1 MLGNHAIL
9 EESWYDVTV
18 TLAFAVDGTGSC
30 FTRDPLAGTKLYFP
44 SCDTESPT
52 RRRRTLTIAL
62 FKSTHAANICR
73 RQSTKSGTSREQTG
87 KGKHDDDARRNKE
100 NVPTPTVITNRPAAC
115 MDDNQIS
122 YPLHPPTL
130 PQSPFFTPPTALAGP
145 STLLPAQIPMS
156 APPSSRMSSVSN
168 NTYVMSGSPNKNS
181 RRRTAEPYMPK
192 IITTVGQRPACLV
205 NASVTYVGNDL
216 IYAFGGFD
224 QFTDEVYNH
233 VLKLNL
239 SARQWS
245 LVDNYGDIPGVRM
258 GHTSCLWQGD
268 KLLVYGGE
276 NEHRQHLSDV
286 VIFDIKTAHW
296 TQPDIN
302 GPIPRGRARHSAVIQ
317 DDKLFICGGM
327 SGTDNGV
334 LDDICYL
341 DLKTW
346 TWSRTWRFV
355 PRFDHSSW
363 VWGGKIWV
371 SGGMGEEM
379 ERTSEIWWLDFRG
392 SPAFE
397 GGPSYGAGSES
408 GRPMERYSSYSY
420 GAAPAPPQ
428 GMTSYA
434 ANTGIQSNSATQIQR
449 SPPVAPG
456 AISSVKFIS
465 SPNLPMQNVG
475 THFHVFSSGNM
486 LDFVTPATNMPLETS
501 LSALDLDTLRWQ
513 KLADGKDLFSPL
525 YRWHYCC
532 LDPDGTHA
540 WLLGCPREQR
550 NGGNGGD
557 SEEYLSDV
565 LPIDLRKFGL
575 LGNKLSQE
583 ARLEQKI
590 PTSDTNATSHL
601 SAIGADLART
611 FNQPP
616 ESGSGTD
623 FTITALKDD
632 SYDLD
637 GMSDD
642 GNMSSSIGDSSESGN
657 TSQPIH
663 VHRLILSARWPHF
676 ARLYNAQMSEFHTRK
691 MHIPEPYPAVK
702 AFLYYL
708 YTDSISSPPAES
720 NALGGPSLEDVA
732 NMLVMSNIYDMP
744 RLRHLCVNR
753 LVRDLDVQHGA
764 LIFDRASTAQ
774 EDWLKRRAAS
784 FCMTHWGRI
793 VRTDGFRRL
802 KRAAMLELCEG
813 VDAEGRVVGG
823 DELEAVGGLGGA
835 RLGSGMLWG
844 NGRKRGRLGS
854 TSGTT
859 VDGEE
864 DADADADDEGM
875 EMS

>member
-1 MLGNHAIL
+1 
-9 EESWYDVTV
+9 
-18 TLAFAVDGTGSC
+18 
-30 FTRDPLAGTKLYFP
+30 
-44 SCDTESPT
+44 
-52 RRRRTLTIAL
+52 
-62 FKSTHAANICR
+62 
-73 RQSTKSGTSREQTG
+73 
-87 KGKHDDDARRNKE
+87 
-100 NVPTPTVITNRPAAC
+100 
-115 MDDNQIS
+115 
-122 YPLHPPTL
+122 
-130 PQSPFFTPPTALAGP
+130 
-145 STLLPAQIPMS
+145 
-156 APPSSRMSSVSN
+156 
-168 NTYVMSGSPNKNS
+168 
-181 RRRTAEPYMPK
+181 MPK

-224 QFTDEVYNH
+224 QYTDEVYNH

-239 SARQWS
+239 TARQWS

-276 NEHRQHLSDV
+276 NEHRIHLSDV
-286 VIFDIKTAHW
+286 VIFDITTAHW
-296 TQPDIN
+296 HQPDIN
-302 GPIPRGRARHSAVIQ
+302 GPIPRGRARHSAVIH
-317 DDKLFICGGM
+317 DDKLFVCGGM
-327 SGTDNGV
+327 SGSDNAV
-334 LDDICYL
+334 LDDICFL

-355 PRFDHSSW
+355 ARYDHSSW

-371 SGGMGEEM
+371 SGGMSEEM
-379 ERTSEIWWLDFRG
+379 ERSSEIWWLDFRG
-392 SPAFE
+392 TPAFE
-397 GGPSYGAGSES
+397 GGPTYGMAGSDDA
-408 GRPMERYSSYSY
+408 RPLGERYGFPPS
-420 GAAPAPPQ
+420 APAL
-428 GMTSYA
+428 GTNGYA
-434 ANTGIQSNSATQIQR
+434 ANTSSVQSNSATQIQR

-465 SPNLPMQNVG
+465 SPNLPIQTVG
-475 THFHVFSSGNM
+475 THFHVFSSGCM
-486 LDFVTPATNMPLETS
+486 LDFVTPATNMPLDTS

-513 KLADGKDLFSPL
+513 KLADGKDLFSPT

-532 LDPDGTHA
+532 LDADGTHA
-540 WLLGCPREQR
+540 WLLGCPKEAR
-550 NGGNGGD
+550 NGGNGEA
-557 SEEYLSDV
+557 EEYLSDV

-575 LGNKLSQE
+575 LGNKMSHE
-583 ARLEQKI
+583 ARNEQRI
-590 PTSDTNATSHL
+590 PSSDTYASSHL

-623 FTITALKDD
+623 FTITALRDD
-632 SYDLD
+632 DYEMENVSE
-637 GMSDD
+637 
-642 GNMSSSIGDSSESGN
+642 DSSPTTTFAVPATATSPASASTPASDVESSTN
-657 TSQPIH
+657 NSTTIH

-676 ARLYNAQMSEFHTRK
+676 ARLYNAQMQEFHTRR

-708 YTDSISSPPAES
+708 YTDSISSPPAE
-720 NALGGPSLEDVA
+720 NNVVTGPTLEDVA

-753 LVRDLDVQHGA
+753 LVRDLDVLHAA
-764 LIFDRASTAQ
+764 LIFDRANTAQ

-802 KRAAMLELCEG
+802 KRSAMLELCEG

-835 RLGSGMLWG
+835 RLGSGMNMLWG

-854 TSGTT
+854 TGDTT
-859 VDGEE
+859 VDGEV
-864 DADADADDEGM
+864 DDGDVEVDGSEEGM
-875 EMS
+875 ELS

>member
-1 MLGNHAIL
+1 MSH
-9 EESWYDVTV
+9 
-18 TLAFAVDGTGSC
+18 
-30 FTRDPLAGTKLYFP
+30 
-44 SCDTESPT
+44 
-52 RRRRTLTIAL
+52 RTN
-62 FKSTHAANICR
+62 S
-73 RQSTKSGTSREQTG
+73 
-87 KGKHDDDARRNKE
+87 D
-100 NVPTPTVITNRPAAC
+100 
-115 MDDNQIS
+115 
-122 YPLHPPTL
+122 
-130 PQSPFFTPPTALAGP
+130 
-145 STLLPAQIPMS
+145 
-156 APPSSRMSSVSN
+156 
-168 NTYVMSGSPNKNS
+168 NTYILSGSPVKNS
-181 RRRTAEPYMPK
+181 RRRTGEPYMPK

-224 QFTDEVYNH
+224 QYTDEVYNH

-258 GHTSCLWQGD
+258 GHTACLWQGD

-276 NEHRQHLSDV
+276 NEHRIHLSDV

-302 GPIPRGRARHSAVIQ
+302 GPIPRGRARHSAVIH
-317 DDKLFICGGM
+317 DDKLFVCGGM
-327 SGTDNGV
+327 SGGDNAV

-341 DLKTW
+341 DLRTW

-355 PRFDHSSW
+355 PRYDHSTW

-379 ERTSEIWWLDFRG
+379 ERTNEIWWLDFRG
-392 SPAFE
+392 APAFE
-397 GGPSYGAGSES
+397 GGPTYGTMGSDDIRPLSDTRYASYHGFAAHQTPALGST
-408 GRPMERYSSYSY
+408 G
-420 GAAPAPPQ
+420 
-428 GMTSYA
+428 YA
-434 ANTGIQSNSATQIQR
+434 ANTSSVQSNSATQIQR

-456 AISSVKFIS
+456 AISSLKFIS

-475 THFHVFSSGNM
+475 THFHVFSSGCM

-513 KLADGKDLFSPL
+513 KLADGKDLFAPA

-532 LDPDGTHA
+532 LDADGTHA
-540 WLLGCPREQR
+540 WLLGCPREVR
-550 NGGNGGD
+550 GANGGD
-557 SEEYLSDV
+557 AEEYLSDV

-575 LGNKLSQE
+575 LGNKMSQE
-583 ARLEQKI
+583 ARNEQKL
-590 PTSDTNATSHL
+590 PTSDTYIGSSHL

-611 FNQPP
+611 FNQLP

-623 FTITALKDD
+623 FVITALRDD
-632 SYDLD
+632 DYDLEALSED
-637 GMSDD
+637 GSPSATLTAPAALPAQTS
-642 GNMSSSIGDSSESGN
+642 GSGSAASDSSESPSPTTQ

-676 ARLYNAQMSEFHTRK
+676 ARLYNAQMSEFHTRR
-691 MHIPEPYPAVK
+691 MHIPEPYSAVK

-708 YTDSISSPPAES
+708 YTDSITSAPASSSSTGNNGSDLPAS
-720 NALGGPSLEDVA
+720 TAGANASPGGPSLEDVA

-753 LVRDLDVQHGA
+753 LVRDLDVAHAA

-784 FCMTHWGRI
+784 FCLTHWGRV
-793 VRTDGFRRL
+793 VRTEGFRNL

-813 VDAEGRVVGG
+813 VDSEGRVVGG
-823 DELEAVGGLGGA
+823 EELEAVGGLGGA
-835 RLGSGMLWG
+835 RLGSGLYGLGMGGGVGGGLWG
-844 NGRKRGRLGS
+844 AGRKRGRLGS
-854 TSGTT
+854 AGGPGTGM
-859 VDGEE
+859 DGEM
-864 DADADADDEGM
+864 DDDGDGDGVGDEGM
-875 EMS
+875 EIS

>member
-1 MLGNHAIL
+1 M
-9 EESWYDVTV
+9 
-18 TLAFAVDGTGSC
+18 
-30 FTRDPLAGTKLYFP
+30 AG
-44 SCDTESPT
+44 
-52 RRRRTLTIAL
+52 
-62 FKSTHAANICR
+62 
-73 RQSTKSGTSREQTG
+73 
-87 KGKHDDDARRNKE
+87 
-100 NVPTPTVITNRPAAC
+100 
-115 MDDNQIS
+115 
-122 YPLHPPTL
+122 PPTYV
-130 PQSPFFTPPTALAGP
+130 PPHIPPSYTSLASLQPALAGP
-145 STLLPAQIPMS
+145 SNQQPQQQQEQQQPS
-156 APPSSRMSSVSN
+156 NSGSSRTSNMSN
-168 NTYVMSGSPNKNS
+168 HTYVLSGSPPKGK
-181 RRRTAEPYMPK
+181 RRTGEPYMPK

-205 NASVTYVGNDL
+205 NASVTYVGNDM

-224 QFTDEVYNH
+224 QYTDEVYNH

-239 SARQWS
+239 NARQWS

-276 NEHRQHLSDV
+276 NEHRIHLSDV

-302 GPIPRGRARHSAVIQ
+302 GPIPRGRARHSAVIH
-317 DDKLFICGGM
+317 DDKLFVCGGM
-327 SGTDNGV
+327 SGGDNAV
-334 LDDICYL
+334 LDDICFL

-355 PRFDHSSW
+355 PRYDHSSW

-379 ERTSEIWWLDFRG
+379 ERTNELWWLDFRG
-392 SPAFE
+392 TPAFE
-397 GGPSYGAGSES
+397 GGPSYGIMGSDDT
-408 GRPMERYSSYSY
+408 RPLSERYHSY
-420 GAAPAPPQ
+420 GFAAGQTPAL
-428 GMTSYA
+428 GSTGYA
-434 ANTGIQSNSATQIQR
+434 ANTAVQSNSATQIQR
-449 SPPVAPG
+449 SPPIAPG

-465 SPNLPMQNVG
+465 SPNLPIQNVG
-475 THFHVFSSGNM
+475 THFHVFSSGCM

-513 KLADGKDLFSPL
+513 KLADGKDLFSPT

-532 LDPDGTHA
+532 LDADGTHA
-540 WLLGCPREQR
+540 WLLGCPREVR
-550 NGGNGGD
+550 GGNGEA
-557 SEEYLSDV
+557 EEYLSDV

-575 LGNKLSQE
+575 LGNKMSQE
-583 ARLEQKI
+583 ARNEQKL
-590 PTSDTNATSHL
+590 PTSDTYAGSSHL
-601 SAIGADLART
+601 SAIGADLAVT

-616 ESGSGTD
+616 ETGSGTD
-623 FTITALKDD
+623 FSITALRDD
-632 SYDLD
+632 DYDMESFSED
-637 GMSDD
+637 GSPSATLMAPATPHPPGS
-642 GNMSSSIGDSSESGN
+642 SSESNNAN

-676 ARLYNAQMSEFHTRK
+676 SRLYNAQMSEFHTRR

-720 NALGGPSLEDVA
+720 NIIAGPTLEDVA

-753 LVRDLDVQHGA
+753 LVRDLDVQHAA
-764 LIFDRASTAQ
+764 LIFDRANTAQ
-774 EDWLKRRAAS
+774 EDWLKRRAAG

-793 VRTDGFRRL
+793 VRTTAFRNL

-835 RLGSGMLWG
+835 RLGSGMMGGLWG
-844 NGRKRGRLGS
+844 AGRKRGRLGS
-854 TSGTT
+854 AGAATM
-859 VDGEE
+859 DGEG
-864 DADADADDEGM
+864 DDADDTVEGSEEGM
-875 EMS
+875 DVG

>member
-1 MLGNHAIL
+1 MD
-9 EESWYDVTV
+9 DVPT
-18 TLAFAVDGTGSC
+18 TF
-30 FTRDPLAGTKLYFP
+30 RP
-44 SCDTESPT
+44 SV
-52 RRRRTLTIAL
+52 
-62 FKSTHAANICR
+62 STH
-73 RQSTKSGTSREQTG
+73 Q
-87 KGKHDDDARRNKE
+87 
-100 NVPTPTVITNRPAAC
+100 PPLPPLFPA
-115 MDDNQIS
+115 
-122 YPLHPPTL
+122 
-130 PQSPFFTPPTALAGP
+130 ALAGP
-145 STLLPAQIPMS
+145 SAPSMAS
-156 APPSSRMSSVSN
+156 AGASRISSMSN
-168 NTYVMSGSPNKNS
+168 NTYVMSGSPTKNS

-224 QFTDEVYNH
+224 QYTDEVYNH

-239 SARQWS
+239 AARQWS

-296 TQPDIN
+296 TQPEIN

-327 SGTDNGV
+327 SGSDNGV

-397 GGPSYGAGSES
+397 GGPSYGTGSES
-408 GRPMERYSSYSY
+408 GRPMERYSSYTY
-420 GAAPAPPQ
+420 GGTPTPAPA
-428 GMTSYA
+428 MTSYA
-434 ANTGIQSNSATQIQR
+434 ANTGVQSNSATQIQR
-449 SPPVAPG
+449 APPVAPG

-475 THFHVFSSGNM
+475 THFHVFSSGCM

-540 WLLGCPREQR
+540 WLLGCPREVR

-590 PTSDTNATSHL
+590 PTSDTNASSHL

-623 FTITALKDD
+623 FTITALRDD
-632 SYDLD
+632 TYDID

-642 GNMSSSIGDSSESGN
+642 GTMSGSVADSAEASNN
-657 TSQPIH
+657 TSPPIH

-676 ARLYNAQMSEFHTRK
+676 ARLYNAQMSEFHTRR

-720 NALGGPSLEDVA
+720 NAVGGPTLEDVA

-764 LIFDRASTAQ
+764 LIFDRANTAQ

-859 VDGEE
+859 ADGEE
-864 DADADADDEGM
+864 EGDGDDEGM

>member
-1 MLGNHAIL
+1 
-9 EESWYDVTV
+9 
-18 TLAFAVDGTGSC
+18 
-30 FTRDPLAGTKLYFP
+30 
-44 SCDTESPT
+44 
-52 RRRRTLTIAL
+52 
-62 FKSTHAANICR
+62 
-73 RQSTKSGTSREQTG
+73 
-87 KGKHDDDARRNKE
+87 
-100 NVPTPTVITNRPAAC
+100 
-115 MDDNQIS
+115 
-122 YPLHPPTL
+122 
-130 PQSPFFTPPTALAGP
+130 
-145 STLLPAQIPMS
+145 
-156 APPSSRMSSVSN
+156 
-168 NTYVMSGSPNKNS
+168 
-181 RRRTAEPYMPK
+181 MPK

-205 NASVTYVGNDL
+205 NASVTYVGNDM

-224 QFTDEVYNH
+224 QYTDEVYNH

-276 NEHRQHLSDV
+276 NEHRIHLSDV

-296 TQPDIN
+296 TSPDIN
-302 GPIPRGRARHSAVIQ
+302 GPIPRGRARHSAVIH
-317 DDKLFICGGM
+317 DDKLFVCGGM
-327 SGTDNGV
+327 TGSDNGV
-334 LDDICYL
+334 LDDICFL

-355 PRFDHSSW
+355 ARYDHSSW

-371 SGGMGEEM
+371 SGGMSEEM
-379 ERTSEIWWLDFRG
+379 ERSSDIWWLDFRG
-392 SPAFE
+392 APVFE
-397 GGPSYGAGSES
+397 GGTPTYGLAGSEDA
-408 GRPMERYSSYSY
+408 RPLGERFGGY
-420 GAAPAPPQ
+420 GSFSPTPAPAL
-428 GMTSYA
+428 GSTGYA
-434 ANTGIQSNSATQIQR
+434 ANTGVQSNSATQIQR

-465 SPNLPMQNVG
+465 SPNLPIQNLG
-475 THFHVFSSGNM
+475 THFHVFSSGCM
-486 LDFVTPATNMPLETS
+486 LDFVTPATNIPLDTS

-513 KLADGKDLFSPL
+513 KLADGKDLFSPT

-532 LDPDGTHA
+532 LDQDGTHA

-550 NGGNGGD
+550 GGGNGD
-557 SEEYLSDV
+557 TEEYLSDV

-575 LGNKLSQE
+575 LGNKMSQE
-583 ARLEQKI
+583 ARNEGRV
-590 PTSDTNATSHL
+590 PSSDTYVSSHL

-611 FNQPP
+611 FNLPP

-623 FTITALKDD
+623 FTITASRDD
-632 SYDLD
+632 EYE
-637 GMSDD
+637 ME
-642 GNMSSSIGDSSESGN
+642 NMSEDGGSPTTTFATIPATTPSASNTESTSPTN
-657 TSQPIH
+657 TSPPIH

-676 ARLYNAQMSEFHTRK
+676 SRLYNAQMSEFHTRK

-708 YTDSISSPPAES
+708 YTDSISSPPNPES
-720 NALGGPSLEDVA
+720 TSSRTGAGAGPTLEDVA

-753 LVRDLDVQHGA
+753 LVRDLDVQHAA

-774 EDWLKRRAAS
+774 EDWLKRRAAG
-784 FCMTHWGRI
+784 FCMTHWGRV

-802 KRAAMLELCEG
+802 KRSAMLELCEG

-835 RLGSGMLWG
+835 RLGSGMGVLWG

-854 TSGTT
+854 EVTPAETE
-859 VDGEE
+859 GE
-864 DADADADDEGM
+864 EGM
-875 EMS
+875 EDGEGEDGVEDEEEGMEIS

>member
-1 MLGNHAIL
+1 M
-9 EESWYDVTV
+9 
-18 TLAFAVDGTGSC
+18 
-30 FTRDPLAGTKLYFP
+30 
-44 SCDTESPT
+44 
-52 RRRRTLTIAL
+52 
-62 FKSTHAANICR
+62 
-73 RQSTKSGTSREQTG
+73 
-87 KGKHDDDARRNKE
+87 
-100 NVPTPTVITNRPAAC
+100 
-115 MDDNQIS
+115 
-122 YPLHPPTL
+122 
-130 PQSPFFTPPTALAGP
+130 
-145 STLLPAQIPMS
+145 
-156 APPSSRMSSVSN
+156 SN
-168 NTYVMSGSPNKNS
+168 NTYVMSGSPVKNS
-181 RRRTAEPYMPK
+181 RRRTGEPYMPK

-205 NASVTYVGNDL
+205 NASVTYVGNDM

-224 QFTDEVYNH
+224 QYTDEVYNH

-239 SARQWS
+239 NARQWS

-268 KLLVYGGE
+268 KMLVYGGE
-276 NEHRQHLSDV
+276 NEHRIHLSDV

-302 GPIPRGRARHSAVIQ
+302 GPVPRGRARHSAVIHN
-317 DDKLFICGGM
+317 DKLFVCGGM
-327 SGTDNGV
+327 TGSDNQV
-334 LDDICYL
+334 LDDICFL

-355 PRFDHSSW
+355 ARYDHSSW

-371 SGGMGEEM
+371 SGGMSEEM
-379 ERTSEIWWLDFRG
+379 ERSSDIWWLDFRG
-392 SPAFE
+392 TPAFE
-397 GGPSYGAGSES
+397 GGPSYGMAGSDDA
-408 GRPMERYSSYSY
+408 RPLGERFGSY
-420 GAAPAPPQ
+420 GFASAPTPAL
-428 GMTSYA
+428 GSTGYA
-434 ANTGIQSNSATQIQR
+434 ANTSSVQSNSATQIQR

-465 SPNLPMQNVG
+465 SPNLPIQNVG
-475 THFHVFSSGNM
+475 THFHVFSSGCM
-486 LDFVTPATNMPLETS
+486 LDFVTPATNMPLDTS

-513 KLADGKDLFSPL
+513 KLADGKDLFSPT

-532 LDPDGTHA
+532 LDSDGTHA
-540 WLLGCPREQR
+540 WLLGCPKENR
-550 NGGNGGD
+550 GGNGEA
-557 SEEYLSDV
+557 EEYLSDV

-583 ARLEQKI
+583 ARNEQRI
-590 PTSDTNATSHL
+590 PSSDTYASSHL

-623 FTITALKDD
+623 FTITATRDD
-632 SYDLD
+632 DYEMESMSED
-637 GMSDD
+637 GSPTTQFATATSP
-642 GNMSSSIGDSSESGN
+642 NSEPTSN
-657 TSQPIH
+657 TSPPIH

-676 ARLYNAQMSEFHTRK
+676 SRLYNAQMQEFHTRR

-708 YTDSISSPPAES
+708 YTDSISTPPVAE
-720 NALGGPSLEDVA
+720 NDAVAGPTLEDVA

-753 LVRDLDVQHGA
+753 LVRDLDVQHAA
-764 LIFDRASTAQ
+764 LVFDRASTAQ
-774 EDWLKRRAAS
+774 EDWLKRRAAG
-784 FCMTHWGRI
+784 FCMTHWGRV

-835 RLGSGMLWG
+835 RLGSGMGVLWG

-854 TSGTT
+854 TEANT
-859 VDGEE
+859 VDGDAE
-864 DADADADDEGM
+864 DAEGEGDGDGDGDEEGM
-875 EMS
+875 ELS

>member
-1 MLGNHAIL
+1 M
-9 EESWYDVTV
+9 
-18 TLAFAVDGTGSC
+18 
-30 FTRDPLAGTKLYFP
+30 
-44 SCDTESPT
+44 
-52 RRRRTLTIAL
+52 
-62 FKSTHAANICR
+62 
-73 RQSTKSGTSREQTG
+73 
-87 KGKHDDDARRNKE
+87 
-100 NVPTPTVITNRPAAC
+100 
-115 MDDNQIS
+115 
-122 YPLHPPTL
+122 
-130 PQSPFFTPPTALAGP
+130 
-145 STLLPAQIPMS
+145 
-156 APPSSRMSSVSN
+156 SN
-168 NTYVMSGSPNKNS
+168 NTYVMSGSAAKNG
-181 RRRTAEPYMPK
+181 RRRTVEPYLPK

-205 NASVTYVGNDL
+205 NASVTYVGNDQ

-224 QFTDEVYNH
+224 QYTDEVYNH

-239 SARQWS
+239 NARQWS

-276 NEHRQHLSDV
+276 NEHRIHLSDV

-296 TQPDIN
+296 TSPEIN
-302 GPIPRGRARHSAVIQ
+302 GPVPRGRARHSAVIH
-317 DDKLFICGGM
+317 DDKLFVCGGM
-327 SGTDNGV
+327 TGSDNSV
-334 LDDICYL
+334 LDDICFL

-355 PRFDHSSW
+355 ARYDHASW
-363 VWGGKIWV
+363 IWGGKIWI
-371 SGGMGEEM
+371 SGGMSEEM
-379 ERTSEIWWLDFRG
+379 ERSNEIWWLDFRG

-397 GGPSYGAGSES
+397 GGPSYGLAGSDDA
-408 GRPMERYSSYSY
+408 RPLNERYAFSPSP
-420 GAAPAPPQ
+420 APAL
-428 GMTSYA
+428 GTTGYA
-434 ANTGIQSNSATQIQR
+434 ANTGVQSNSATQMQR

-465 SPNLPMQNVG
+465 SPNLPIQSVG
-475 THFHVFSSGNM
+475 THFHVFSSGCM
-486 LDFVTPATNMPLETS
+486 LDFVTPATSMPLETS

-513 KLADGKDLFSPL
+513 KLADGKDLFSPT

-532 LDPDGTHA
+532 LDQDGTHA
-540 WLLGCPREQR
+540 WLLGCPKEVRA
-550 NGGNGGD
+550 GGNGD
-557 SEEYLSDV
+557 TEEYLSDV

-575 LGNKLSQE
+575 LGNKMSQDS
-583 ARLEQKI
+583 RNEQRI
-590 PTSDTNATSHL
+590 PCSDTYNTSHL

-616 ESGSGTD
+616 EAGSGTD
-623 FTITALKDD
+623 FTVTAIRDE
-632 SYDLD
+632 DLE
-637 GMSDD
+637 ME
-642 GNMSSSIGDSSESGN
+642 NMSEEGSPTTTFAPNPAGSQSSTTDASTSN
-657 TSQPIH
+657 TSPPIH

-676 ARLYNAQMSEFHTRK
+676 SRLYNAQMQEFHTRR

-720 NALGGPSLEDVA
+720 NSLRGPTLEDVA

-753 LVRDLDVQHGA
+753 LVRDLDVQHAA

-784 FCMTHWGRI
+784 FCMTHWGRV

-835 RLGSGMLWG
+835 RLGSNMGVLWG

-854 TSGTT
+854 ESRAT
-859 VDGEE
+859 VDGEME
-864 DADADADDEGM
+864 DGDVDAEADGDEEGM
-875 EMS
+875 ELS

>member
-1 MLGNHAIL
+1 MASGSATNPRHHLPPPL
-9 EESWYDVTV
+9 PSLQPV
-18 TLAFAVDGTGSC
+18 VDY
-30 FTRDPLAGTKLYFP
+30 L
-44 SCDTESPT
+44 
-52 RRRRTLTIAL
+52 
-62 FKSTHAANICR
+62 
-73 RQSTKSGTSREQTG
+73 Q
-87 KGKHDDDARRNKE
+87 
-100 NVPTPTVITNRPAAC
+100 
-115 MDDNQIS
+115 
-122 YPLHPPTL
+122 
-130 PQSPFFTPPTALAGP
+130 
-145 STLLPAQIPMS
+145 
-156 APPSSRMSSVSN
+156 MSSSNSRVSNISN
-168 NTYVMSGSPNKNS
+168 NTYVMSGSPIKNS
-181 RRRTAEPYMPK
+181 RRRTGEPYMPK

-205 NASVTYVGNDL
+205 NASVTYVGNDQ

-224 QFTDEVYNH
+224 QYTDEVYNH

-239 SARQWS
+239 NARQWS

-268 KLLVYGGE
+268 KLLVFGGE
-276 NEHRQHLSDV
+276 NEHRIHLSDV
-286 VIFDIKTAHW
+286 VIFDITTAHW
-296 TQPDIN
+296 TQPEIN
-302 GPIPRGRARHSAVIQ
+302 GPIPRGRARHSAVIH
-317 DDKLFICGGM
+317 DDKLFVCGGM
-327 SGTDNGV
+327 SGSDNGV

-363 VWGGKIWV
+363 VWGGKIWI
-371 SGGMGEEM
+371 SSGMGEEM

-397 GGPSYGAGSES
+397 GGPSYGVGGSEDA
-408 GRPMERYSSYSY
+408 RPLGERYGYQMAGPSLNT
-420 GAAPAPPQ
+420 Q
-428 GMTSYA
+428 GYA
-434 ANTGIQSNSATQIQR
+434 ANTSVQSNSATQIQR

-475 THFHVFSSGNM
+475 THFHVFSSGCM

-513 KLADGKDLFSPL
+513 KLADGKDLFSPT

-532 LDPDGTHA
+532 LDADGTHA
-540 WLLGCPREQR
+540 WLLGCPRENR
-550 NGGNGGD
+550 GGNGEA
-557 SEEYLSDV
+557 EEYLSDV

-575 LGNKLSQE
+575 LGNKMSQE
-583 ARLEQKI
+583 ARNEQKI
-590 PTSDTNATSHL
+590 PTSDTNPTSHL
-601 SAIGADLART
+601 SAIGADLAKT
-611 FNQPP
+611 FNQAP

-623 FTITALKDD
+623 FTITALRNE
-632 SYDLD
+632 SYDIDSL
-637 GMSDD
+637 SDD
-642 GNMSSSIGDSSESGN
+642 DAFSSSAAGPSDAGAN

-676 ARLYNAQMSEFHTRK
+676 ARLYNAQMSEFHTRR

-720 NALGGPSLEDVA
+720 NEVAGPTLEDVA

-753 LVRDLDVQHGA
+753 LVRDLDVQHAA
-764 LIFDRASTAQ
+764 LIFDRANTAQ

-802 KRAAMLELCEG
+802 KRSAMLELCEG

-835 RLGSGMLWG
+835 RLGSGMGLLWG
-844 NGRKRGRLGS
+844 NGRKRGRIGS

-864 DADADADDEGM
+864 GDADMEADDESM
-875 EMS
+875 EML

>member
-1 MLGNHAIL
+1 MARPSNSHR
-9 EESWYDVTV
+9 
-18 TLAFAVDGTGSC
+18 LA
-30 FTRDPLAGTKLYFP
+30 P
-44 SCDTESPT
+44 
-52 RRRRTLTIAL
+52 
-62 FKSTHAANICR
+62 STHFSIAMA
-73 RQSTKSGTSREQTG
+73 ST
-87 KGKHDDDARRNKE
+87 
-100 NVPTPTVITNRPAAC
+100 PAA
-115 MDDNQIS
+115 S
-122 YPLHPPTL
+122 SSAARL
-130 PQSPFFTPPTALAGP
+130 STA
-145 STLLPAQIPMS
+145 
-156 APPSSRMSSVSN
+156 SN
-168 NTYVMSGSPNKNS
+168 NTYVVSRSPTKNS
-181 RRRTAEPYMPK
+181 RRRTAEPYLPK

-205 NASVTYVGNDL
+205 NASVTYVGNDS

-224 QFTDEVYNH
+224 QYTDEVYNH

-258 GHTSCLWQGD
+258 GHTSCLWQGE

-276 NEHRQHLSDV
+276 NEHRSHLSDV

-302 GPIPRGRARHSAVIQ
+302 GPVPRGRARHSAVIH

-327 SGTDNGV
+327 SGPDNGV

-371 SGGMGEEM
+371 SGGMGEDM
-379 ERTSEIWWLDFRG
+379 DRTSEIWWLDFRG

-397 GGPSYGAGSES
+397 AGPTYGIAGSEDA
-408 GRPMERYSSYSY
+408 RPMSERYATMQY
-420 GAAPAPPQ
+420 AAPN
-428 GMTSYA
+428 TSSGTNAYT
-434 ANTGIQSNSATQIQR
+434 ANTGVQSNSATQIQR
-449 SPPVAPG
+449 APPVAPG

-475 THFHVFSSGNM
+475 THFHVFSSGCM

-501 LSALDLDTLRWQ
+501 LSALDLDSLRWQ
-513 KLADGKDLFSPL
+513 KLADGKDLFSPT

-532 LDPDGTHA
+532 LNQDGTHA
-540 WLLGCPREQR
+540 WLLGCPREVR
-550 NGGNGGD
+550 NGANGD
-557 SEEYLSDV
+557 TEEYLSDV
-565 LPIDLRKFGL
+565 LPIDMRKFGL
-575 LGNKLSQE
+575 LGNKMSQE
-583 ARLEQKI
+583 ARNEQKI

-601 SAIGADLART
+601 SAIGADLAKT

-616 ESGSGTD
+616 ESNSGTD
-623 FTITALKDD
+623 FTVTALRDD
-632 SYDLD
+632 SYDMESIS
-637 GMSDD
+637 GDD
-642 GNMSSSIGDSSESGN
+642 DALSPTLTSSPDNSN
-657 TSQPIH
+657 TSSPIH

-676 ARLYNAQMSEFHTRK
+676 SRLYNAQMSEFHTRR

-720 NALGGPSLEDVA
+720 NAVSGPTLEDVA

-753 LVRDLDVQHGA
+753 LVRDLDVQHAA
-764 LIFDRASTAQ
+764 LIFDRANTAQ

-784 FCMTHWGRI
+784 FCMTHWGRV
-793 VRTDGFRRL
+793 VRTDGFRQL
-802 KRAAMLELCEG
+802 KRSAMLELCEG

-835 RLGSGMLWG
+835 RLGSGMGVLWG

-854 TSGTT
+854 LSGTT
-859 VDGEE
+859 VDGEDG
-864 DADADADDEGM
+864 DAEVDGDGDDEGM
-875 EMS
+875 ELS